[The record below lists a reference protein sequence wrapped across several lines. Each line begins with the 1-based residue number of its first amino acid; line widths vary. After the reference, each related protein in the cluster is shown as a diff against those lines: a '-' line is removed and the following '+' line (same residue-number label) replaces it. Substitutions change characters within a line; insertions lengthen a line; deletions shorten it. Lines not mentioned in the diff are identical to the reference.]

1 MTSSAEIAKM
11 VDNAIKWEKI
21 DVRGCDISWGRL
33 EMRLPYCSPEKL
45 AFQFADRWA
54 RLMQAT
60 LKSAKMDYLTPEL
73 IANSMQRAAANNHHM
88 AKDIY
93 QKATKFLI
101 EHWIHGVELGNK
113 IGFDPNIIY
122 EWRLACQNNQ
132 KMPENENNTSA
143 KKETSSANHFDDTRA
158 KTSSDSNCFYS
169 KEVTSNFFKD
179 KVTSNFFKQNCG
191 RQRG

>member
-1 MTSSAEIAKM
+1 MTSSAAIAKM

-60 LKSAKMDYLTPEL
+60 LKSAKMDYLPPEL
-73 IANSMQRAAANNHHM
+73 IANSMQRAAVNRRM
-88 AKDIY
+88 TKDIY
-93 QKATKFLI
+93 QKAAKFLI

-113 IGFDPNIIY
+113 IGFNPNIIY

-132 KMPENENNTSA
+132 QTPENENNTSA
-143 KKETSSANHFDDTRA
+143 KKETSSANH
-158 KTSSDSNCFYS
+158 
-169 KEVTSNFFKD
+169 
-179 KVTSNFFKQNCG
+179 KVASNFFKQNCG